1 MWTPE
6 GIRPIVTVTG
16 SHQRTCVFGTITI
29 DGKQLFRQYDVFNQ
43 YVFLKYLK
51 ELQRKFRKLLLFID
65 RAVQHRS
72 SIMVR
77 KHLEENKDVIRVEY
91 LPKGS
96 SDYNAVE
103 ECWRQGKDD
112 LLVSKYYP
120 KFFNLKSAIANYYRT
135 RRFKLDITK
144 YLFRKDSQRI
154 NVIEYNKV
162 ATAWFVE
169 ATHEKDFRGIPATHK
184 KFETVGMNVFHFEGN
199 KIKEAWFIA
208 DGLTPALELGIV
220 ETKSNE
226 NSQLL

>member
-77 KHLEENKDVIRVEY
+77 RHLEENKDVIRVEY

-96 SDYNAVE
+96 SEYNAVE

-144 YLFRKDSQRI
+144 YLFRKD
-154 NVIEYNKV
+154 K
-162 ATAWFVE
+162 
-169 ATHEKDFRGIPATHK
+169 
-184 KFETVGMNVFHFEGN
+184 
-199 KIKEAWFIA
+199 
-208 DGLTPALELGIV
+208 
-220 ETKSNE
+220 
-226 NSQLL
+226 

>member
-1 MWTPE
+1 LLHKWGFSPKVPRKRFVNTASNKEKKEFKKKAKEIISYIPKDFTVAVEDESIFIHDALIRRRMWTPE

-77 KHLEENKDVIRVEY
+77 N
-91 LPKGS
+91 
-96 SDYNAVE
+96 
-103 ECWRQGKDD
+103 
-112 LLVSKYYP
+112 
-120 KFFNLKSAIANYYRT
+120 RT

-144 YLFRKDSQRI
+144 VS
-154 NVIEYNKV
+154 
-162 ATAWFVE
+162 
-169 ATHEKDFRGIPATHK
+169 
-184 KFETVGMNVFHFEGN
+184 
-199 KIKEAWFIA
+199 
-208 DGLTPALELGIV
+208 ELM
-220 ETKSNE
+220 
-226 NSQLL
+226 LLSVSLRLNLAYR

>member
-77 KHLEENKDVIRVEY
+77 KHLEENKDAIRVET
-91 LPKGS
+91 
-96 SDYNAVE
+96 
-103 ECWRQGKDD
+103 
-112 LLVSKYYP
+112 YP
-120 KFFNLKSAIANYYRT
+120 KAHLIIMLLKNT
-135 RRFKLDITK
+135 GDK
-144 YLFRKDSQRI
+144 
-154 NVIEYNKV
+154 
-162 ATAWFVE
+162 
-169 ATHEKDFRGIPATHK
+169 EKMIFWYQNT
-184 KFETVGMNVFHFEGN
+184 
-199 KIKEAWFIA
+199 
-208 DGLTPALELGIV
+208 IV
-220 ETKSNE
+220 
-226 NSQLL
+226 NSSI

>member
-6 GIRPIVTVTG
+6 GKRPIVTVTG

-29 DGKQLFRQYDVFNQ
+29 DGKQFFRQFDVFNQ
-43 YVFLKYLK
+43 YTFLKYLK

-65 RAVQHRS
+65 RAVQHHT
-72 SIMVR
+72 SIMIR
-77 KHLEENKDVIRVEY
+77 KHLEENKKAIRVEY

-120 KFFNLKSAIANYYRT
+120 RFCNLKSAITNYYRT

-144 YLFRKDSQRI
+144 YLFRKDS
-154 NVIEYNKV
+154 
-162 ATAWFVE
+162 
-169 ATHEKDFRGIPATHK
+169 
-184 KFETVGMNVFHFEGN
+184 
-199 KIKEAWFIA
+199 
-208 DGLTPALELGIV
+208 
-220 ETKSNE
+220 
-226 NSQLL
+226 